1 MKDPLP
7 PTVEGPRPPHPSQAQ
22 GGPRDGATAGP
33 CRGMSQPLGA
43 AALPRLLAR
52 SAAGAAAGC
61 ASVHGLALVAA
72 PHAGMALLSAAC
84 LLCAAHLWRRPGR
97 AAWAAHVTLTTAM
110 LVAHPPTL
118 AAGAHHAATGLA
130 AWAGPVAGLLAVVA
144 LLLAAVRGL
153 GTLRH
158 AVPG

>member
-1 MKDPLP
+1 M
-7 PTVEGPRPPHPSQAQ
+7 S
-22 GGPRDGATAGP
+22 GAAL
-33 CRGMSQPLGA
+33 QPLDA
-43 AALPRLLAR
+43 AALPRFLAHG
-52 SAAGAAAGC
+52 AAGAAAGC
-61 ASVHGLALVAA
+61 AAVHGVALVAA

-84 LLCAAHLWRRPGR
+84 LLCAAHLWRRPSG
-97 AAWAAHVTLTTAM
+97 AAWAAHVVLTTAM

-118 AAGAHHAATGLA
+118 AAGAHHAATGLV

-153 GTLRH
+153 GALRH